1 MGSNQSFAGLSLNVR
16 STPTH
21 QRQRPVFSARN
32 RSSAV
37 FSAPVDGCSGGLV
50 SCSASGRSSGQKC
63 PMLIPLTLH
72 SAHRFAPQNAPETA
86 PVPVTDWKSLLAS
99 SEGKDSY
106 HPSHALPYFQLTR
119 DCPGILACFPTLGL
133 RDFRQ
138 RREHEQESGQFQTAV
153 SVCSSGGTSLA
164 NTEKLWLT
172 ASRTA
177 RAGLTMQP
185 ARLT

>member
-106 HPSHALPYFQLTR
+106 HPSQTIRTWKNSRRLGHRYPRNAPV
-119 DCPGILACFPTLGL
+119 CAPVVSGVPGV
-133 RDFRQ
+133 
-138 RREHEQESGQFQTAV
+138 E
-153 SVCSSGGTSLA
+153 GGPS
-164 NTEKLWLT
+164 EVVEGPCHG
-172 ASRTA
+172 S
-177 RAGLTMQP
+177 P
-185 ARLT
+185 